1 MMRLAVSLSTALI
14 LIVFGLL
21 WVVIMAFGAYG
32 YDTSNGLA
40 ALIAGAVLLMMTI
53 VIASLASG
61 WLAHVLQTRSGI
73 SPWLVGPGTV
83 VAVTAVAMIVIF
95 VGGSVLTSAIDAAL
109 RPAPPRPAPAS
120 NRRY

>member
-1 MMRLAVSLSTALI
+1 MRVAVSLVTALI
-14 LIVFGLL
+14 LIVFGVL
-21 WVVIMAFGAYG
+21 WMALMFFGGAYG
-32 YDTSNGLA
+32 NDTTNALTGL
-40 ALIAGAVLLMMTI
+40 IVISVLLLMTI

-95 VGGSVLTSAIDAAL
+95 VGGSIVTSVVDVATPGAAAAAG
-109 RPAPPRPAPAS
+109 PGI
-120 NRRY
+120 